1 MSSAIRGEGVLP
13 TVTQTINS
21 QPTWLSRS
29 FAVLGHARSP
39 GTGHSQAL
47 DLSPGKPDQE
57 RGAAAPLIGRVA
69 GAGGQPGSAD
79 QQVGGS

>member
-1 MSSAIRGEGVLP
+1 MQS
-13 TVTQTINS
+13 
-21 QPTWLSRS
+21 W
-29 FAVLGHARSP
+29 GHARSP